1 MSANKIKKPIL
12 LIHGEQDNNS
22 GTLTMQVKSYA
33 TTHSQ
38 WDIIRFGQ
46 DPELFIVYLPL
57 AMQQQQQSL
66 LVQNK
71 SGRLEMKP
79 TRPEKQRQNK
89 GEKKGENK

>member
-1 MSANKIKKPIL
+1 
-12 LIHGEQDNNS
+12 
-22 GTLTMQVKSYA
+22 
-33 TTHSQ
+33 
-38 WDIIRFGQ
+38 
-46 DPELFIVYLPL
+46 LFIVYLPL
-57 AMQQQQQSL
+57 AMQQQQQQQQQSL

>member
-1 MSANKIKKPIL
+1 
-12 LIHGEQDNNS
+12 
-22 GTLTMQVKSYA
+22 
-33 TTHSQ
+33 
-38 WDIIRFGQ
+38 
-46 DPELFIVYLPL
+46 LFIVYLPL